1 MEDIEREFSA
11 LQIDGEFE
19 YTELDDNEVENI
31 ASESTE
37 TIGTFKALTVQG
49 IQALDS

>member
-1 MEDIEREFSA
+1 MEDIESEFSA

-31 ASESTE
+31 ARESTE
-37 TIGTFKALTVQG
+37 TVFST
-49 IQALDS
+49 

>member
-11 LQIDGEFE
+11 LQIDEEFE

-31 ASESTE
+31 ASESTY
-37 TIGTFKALTVQG
+37 
-49 IQALDS
+49 IQELIENSGDCYFLYE